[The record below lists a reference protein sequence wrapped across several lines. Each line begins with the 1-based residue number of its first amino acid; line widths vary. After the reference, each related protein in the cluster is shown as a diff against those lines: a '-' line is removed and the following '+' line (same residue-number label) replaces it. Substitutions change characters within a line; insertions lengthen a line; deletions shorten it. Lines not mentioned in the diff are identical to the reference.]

1 MAYLFIGAETGP
13 DEFAVVDEKAA
24 NANGAANGK
33 GNETGGD
40 ANEALGGER
49 SMWGSGRRTV
59 D

>member
-24 NANGAANGK
+24 NANGAAN
-33 GNETGGD
+33 ETGGD